1 MGLEKVMA
9 VSGGIRSLP
18 KPDAPEAQIPSINTV
33 MKPDKKDEENLLPKP
48 YEIWSHSQYNFDVL
62 IIMVE
67 PVMGFAIG
75 LQVVKNSSKWI
86 NYGNNIITVKAGC
99 YTDGDR
105 YICITNIYQYPL
117 NLLSEKV
124 TDRIINDGYIRK
136 RLYQAMFGKNDPAIM
151 SLENQIQNL
160 QESLSKAEILLK
172 SERDGSLKK
181 DRKIAELEARHSN
194 NTQKKQFMET
204 EIRRLQDTCETQV
217 KDIEHLKNANATI
230 AKESLE
236 KDSMI
241 AKMKEDIKAQ
251 ESLLDEIEDK
261 RIQLEREN
269 SELKNTLKEKEIA
282 ISKLES
288 QQQNQSHGATDE
300 SEIKFI
306 CIKAKLDW
314 VIQSGKL
321 SEMDLKNLEIIGLQ
335 KELEILRDSDI
346 RNMMAQKEKET
357 PVPKPL
363 GIFYVSPNATVTA
376 NTPEEI
382 ATYLMTNILDK
393 VGYKKGK
400 SLSNLFKIVDNKTDV
415 GVSYSIR
422 PTNNRPNKFD
432 KIFVEK
438 QWILDLISNIRFENK
453 EIMQKKILDT
463 LILLKEEGVYVCYS
477 RIKLATIKKCSRSLC
492 TFASNNGIGLN
503 DTHMEFRLK
512 AAVRFIEKTPE
523 TESITWENW
532 PVN

>member
-18 KPDAPEAQIPSINTV
+18 KPDAPEVQIPSINTV
-33 MKPDKKDEENLLPKP
+33 MKPDKKDEGNLLPKP

-75 LQVVKNSSKWI
+75 LQVVKNSSKWV
-86 NYGNNIITVKAGC
+86 NYGNNIITIKAGC

-124 TDRIINDGYIRK
+124 TDRILNDGYIRK
-136 RLYQAMFGKNDPAIM
+136 RLYQAMFGKNDPTIM

-160 QESLSKAEILLK
+160 QESLSKTEILLK
-172 SERDGSLKK
+172 SERDSSLKK
-181 DRKIAELEARHSN
+181 DRKIVELEATRSN
-194 NTQKKQFMET
+194 NTQRKQFMET
-204 EIRRLQDTCETQV
+204 EIRRLRDTCETQV
-217 KDIEHLKNANATI
+217 KDIEYLKKVNTTI
-230 AKESLE
+230 A
-236 KDSMI
+236 
-241 AKMKEDIKAQ
+241 EDIKAQ
-251 ESLLDEIEDK
+251 ESLLDETEDK

-269 SELKNTLKEKEIA
+269 SELKNALKEKEIA

-288 QQQNQSHGATDE
+288 QQQNQSHGVKSND

-335 KELEILRDSDI
+335 KELEILRGSDI

-376 NTPEEI
+376 NTPEKI
-382 ATYLMTNILDK
+382 AIYLISNVLDK

-400 SLSNLFKIVDNKTDV
+400 SLSNLSKIVDNKTV
-415 GVSYSIR
+415 GVNYSTK

-438 QWILDLISNIRFENK
+438 QWILDLISNIKFENR
-453 EIMQKKILDT
+453 EVMQEKILDT
-463 LILLKEEGVYVCYS
+463 LMLLKEEGVYVCYS
-477 RIKLATIKKCSRSLC
+477 RITLATIKNCSRSLY
-492 TFASNNGIGLN
+492 TFESNNGIGLN
-503 DTHMEFRLK
+503 GTHMEFRLK

-532 PVN
+532 PVTC

>member
-18 KPDAPEAQIPSINTV
+18 KPDAPEVQIPSINTV
-33 MKPDKKDEENLLPKP
+33 MKPDKKDEGNLLPKP

-75 LQVVKNSSKWI
+75 LQVVKNSSKWV
-86 NYGNNIITVKAGC
+86 NYGNNVITVKAGC

-124 TDRIINDGYIRK
+124 TDRILNDGYIRK
-136 RLYQAMFGKNDPAIM
+136 RLYQAMFGKNDPIIM

-160 QESLSKAEILLK
+160 QESLSKTEILLK
-172 SERDGSLKK
+172 SERDSSLKK
-181 DRKIAELEARHSN
+181 DRKIVELEATRSN

-204 EIRRLQDTCETQV
+204 EIRRLRDTCETQA
-217 KDIEHLKNANATI
+217 KDIEYLKNANTTI
-230 AKESLE
+230 A
-236 KDSMI
+236 
-241 AKMKEDIKAQ
+241 EDIKAQ
-251 ESLLDEIEDK
+251 ESLLDETEDK

-269 SELKNTLKEKEIA
+269 SELKNALKEKEIA

-288 QQQNQSHGATDE
+288 KLESQQQNQSHAVTSNY

-321 SEMDLKNLEIIGLQ
+321 SEMDLKNIEILGLQ
-335 KELEILRDSDI
+335 KELEILR
-346 RNMMAQKEKET
+346 AQKEKET
-357 PVPKPL
+357 AVSKPL

-376 NTPEEI
+376 NTKEEI

-400 SLSNLFKIVDNKTDV
+400 SLSNLSKIVDNKTDV
-415 GVSYSIR
+415 GVYYSIK
-422 PTNNRPNKFD
+422 PTNNSPNKFD

-438 QWILDLISNIRFENK
+438 QWILNLISNIKFENR
-453 EIMQKKILDT
+453 EVMQEKILDT
-463 LILLKEEGVYVCYS
+463 LMLLKKEGVYVCYS
-477 RIKLATIKKCSRSLC
+477 RVTLATIKKCSRSLY

-503 DTHMEFRLK
+503 GTHMEFRLK

-532 PVN
+532 PVAN